1 MKVIKRNGKTEDY
14 NCKKIRRLHTTNS
27 IIIALAISIFTFSSL
42 REWNRF
48 KSLSE
53 CHAKLQEFKRE

>member
-1 MKVIKRNGKTEDY
+1 MGYRNKDYCYEDFLLQ
-14 NCKKIRRLHTTNS
+14 KIRRLHTTNT
-27 IIIALAISIFTFSSL
+27 IIIALAISIFVFSSL